1 MSPIAFYILSA
12 VAAAGEP
19 NASYTTCEPASAD
32 PHVHIIAADD
42 DDLKLTAAIA
52 AIANATASRSVT
64 KLQLATTLAFTDPD
78 PLWIPEPGTEL
89 RTALETYLADWL
101 LETINAG
108 LVDAETSLVGVQ
120 SVEIDSIEQ
129 TRMEGHHEQLYYAFI
144 NTVLTVELLAA
155 DDACTSSVVSV
166 EQLRHGNS
174 CSGSADTIADAMTA
188 ASSALQDALRDDDR
202 ALAFEE
208 GLEEALL
215 SFTESSS
222 EKRQGRSQGN
232 SVSWNGELR
241 VDDEF
246 ELMVD
251 GTRLSLRAVNELRQ
265 ELQLVEEMR
274 LEWLRR
280 RGGDSG
286 DEEE

>member
-1 MSPIAFYILSA
+1 MSDRKANFRIKRAISSYHFLHDALIQKLMRMD
-12 VAAAGEP
+12 AAQ
-19 NASYTTCEPASAD
+19 ASGNVSREER
-32 PHVHIIAADD
+32 AA
-42 DDLKLTAAIA
+42 
-52 AIANATASRSVT
+52 RH
-64 KLQLATTLAFTDPD
+64 
-78 PLWIPEPGTEL
+78 
-89 RTALETYLADWL
+89 TALEAVMHEANASFAHF
-101 LETINAG
+101 LEANNA
-108 LVDAETSLVGVQ
+108 LVAIFD
-120 SVEIDSIEQ
+120 
-129 TRMEGHHEQLYYAFI
+129 
-144 NTVLTVELLAA
+144 
-155 DDACTSSVVSV
+155 
-166 EQLRHGNS
+166 GNYS
-174 CSGSADTIADAMTA
+174 SADAVERASKSIA
-188 ASSALQDALRDDDR
+188 
-202 ALAFEE
+202 
-208 GLEEALL
+208 
-215 SFTESSS
+215 